1 MLATAIDEK
10 EEWEECLP
18 KVCLAY
24 NTSEHSAT
32 GFSPFYMMF
41 GRQANMPL
49 DIIYGTPTSTSKD
62 CAHYTTELK
71 KALEQAYQVAR
82 QNMGTAAARQKE
94 LYDRKIHGEKF
105 AVGQLVW
112 LWNPVVARGNSRKL
126 HTPWVGPYKGVKC
139 ISEAVYR
146 IQDSRAP
153 RKRLVVHFDRLKPC
167 SKGMRTPADVN
178 GKQGTNSEVQQETR
192 QLPPGTNL
200 QIVDDYDGKLDLPQ
214 LQGDEEAIPTQQQ
227 NNMTRED
234 SQQRRYSLR
243 NNRSR
248 PARYRDGDN

>member
-71 KALEQAYQVAR
+71 KALEQAYRVAR

-94 LYDRKIHGEKF
+94 LR
-105 AVGQLVW
+105 
-112 LWNPVVARGNSRKL
+112 P
-126 HTPWVGPYKGVKC
+126 
-139 ISEAVYR
+139 
-146 IQDSRAP
+146 QDSWREVYGWTTGVAMQP
-153 RKRLVVHFDRLKPC
+153 SGAKREL
-167 SKGMRTPADVN
+167 SQTSYSMGWA
-178 GKQGTNSEVQQETR
+178 
-192 QLPPGTNL
+192 
-200 QIVDDYDGKLDLPQ
+200 
-214 LQGDEEAIPTQQQ
+214 LQGSKMYIRNSVQ
-227 NNMTRED
+227 NPG
-234 SQQRRYSLR
+234 L
-243 NNRSR
+243 
-248 PARYRDGDN
+248 